1 MDEKDPLTLPG
12 GGMPARKTP
21 LSRAPMSRNGDR
33 RQGERRAPE
42 RACAG
47 RRQGERRRST
57 ARAGLLMALLSL
69 VSGGRILLR
78 PTAETVATATRDFR
92 IATGADDQPPGADQ
106 DQKDPRRFDGM
117 IEEASAFYGVS
128 SALVKAVIQAES
140 RFNPLAVSP
149 VGAQGLMQLMP
160 VIAREYGAVNALDA
174 RQNIFA
180 GVKYLADLLDRYN
193 GNVSLSLAGYNAG
206 PTAVKRFRGV
216 PPYRE
221 TRGYVRKIQNLIADG
236 ARNAGRTIAETT
248 AD

>member
-1 MDEKDPLTLPG
+1 MGILRHRAAIRSIAITAVPLLLTAALVMAKRNAAPRVERGASPQVEVPDATPILARTRYDEMIRTY
-12 GGMPARKTP
+12 
-21 LSRAPMSRNGDR
+21 
-33 RQGERRAPE
+33 
-42 RACAG
+42 AG
-47 RRQGERRRST
+47 R
-57 ARAGLLMALLSL
+57 
-69 VSGGRILLR
+69 
-78 PTAETVATATRDFR
+78 
-92 IATGADDQPPGADQ
+92 
-106 DQKDPRRFDGM
+106 
-117 IEEASAFYGVS
+117 YGVDP
-128 SALVKAVIQAES
+128 ALVKAVIQAES

-180 GVKYLADLLDRYN
+180 GVKYLGDLLDRYN
-193 GNVSLSLAGYNAG
+193 GNVSLALAGYNAG